1 MPYYYSGNFSYFLL
15 LIPAIILTIWAQI
28 RVKSAYKKFSQVGNS
43 RGMTGA
49 QAARAILD
57 ANGLYDVE
65 IVPIAGNLT
74 DNYNPKNNVVSLSE
88 GVYNSSSVAAIGIAA
103 HEVGHAIQHSKGYIP
118 VKIRSAMVPAVN
130 FGSRISWILI
140 MVGLLIEG
148 FSGSDFGYYLA
159 VFGVILF
166 SLATIFHLVTLPVE
180 YNASRRAKALLGST
194 LAFGSEDIKGV
205 RKVLNA
211 AALTYVAAL
220 AVSLINLLRVIS
232 MVSRR
237 R

>member
-1 MPYYYSGNFSYFLL
+1 
-15 LIPAIILTIWAQI
+15 
-28 RVKSAYKKFSQVGNS
+28 
-43 RGMTGA
+43 
-49 QAARAILD
+49 
-57 ANGLYDVE
+57 
-65 IVPIAGNLT
+65 
-74 DNYNPKNNVVSLSE
+74 
-88 GVYNSSSVAAIGIAA
+88 
-103 HEVGHAIQHSKGYIP
+103 
-118 VKIRSAMVPAVN
+118 MVPAVN

-159 VFGVILF
+159 VFGVVLF